1 MRYLVLVFSL
11 LSLLGAPGAIA
22 QSAKPDALVS
32 IAPQEDGDWR
42 VSYSFAEPQSVL
54 VFARSSNNYRSA
66 TWQLKTEDAR
76 FGRLNDLDVIVF
88 DKPAKKVSFSIIPL
102 TSTLIEDYTPFI
114 PFGDGGLAIYEG
126 QFTLVPFDSLDEV
139 EALEEGLSSVETEPL
154 TLRVAVTSDSPIIV
168 DGKSVEG
175 EVQHDVT
182 GDGTYIYLGDSEIER
197 FDSFTAILDTSLPDW
212 LGDRFANDLE
222 TIFAG
227 LEAHWG
233 FELQDQATVLLAN
246 RGMASDGMTN
256 TGGALDNLV
265 LMELS
270 GKQLAEPDPNTLFY
284 LQWFFA
290 HEAVHLF
297 QSDKGVKFAGGKD
310 AWIHEGAANTMA
322 YNLIAKDMPDGGEKF
337 LSAVYSTAFEECVA
351 ALEGGSLETV
361 ADREKT
367 SAHYACGDFIA
378 LATDGY
384 LKRKTLYEFWQ
395 RLTANAAS
403 MDDMAVNK
411 TMYFTT
417 MQLLGATR
425 ADRNRIRKLVEDDLD
440 DPRKALTDL
449 LESAD
454 LNPEFDKSGKLVK
467 LDWPDYAAE

>member
-1 MRYLVLVFSL
+1 
-11 LSLLGAPGAIA
+11 IA
-22 QSAKPDALVS
+22 
-32 IAPQEDGDWR
+32 
-42 VSYSFAEPQSVL
+42 
-54 VFARSSNNYRSA
+54 
-66 TWQLKTEDAR
+66 
-76 FGRLNDLDVIVF
+76 
-88 DKPAKKVSFSIIPL
+88 
-102 TSTLIEDYTPFI
+102 DYTPFI

-126 QFTLVPFDSLDEV
+126 QFSLIPFDSLDDV
-139 EALEEGLSSVETEPL
+139 EALEDGLSSVETEPL
-154 TLRVAVTSDSPIIV
+154 ALRVSLKSDSPIIV
-168 DGKSVEG
+168 DGKPVEG
-175 EVQHDVT
+175 ELKHDVT
-182 GDGTYIYLGDSEIER
+182 GDGTYIYLGNSEIQT
-197 FDSFTAILDTSLPDW
+197 FDSFTAILDASIPAW
-212 LGDRFANDLE
+212 LGDRFADDLE

-227 LEAHWG
+227 LETHWG

-246 RGMASDGMTN
+246 RGMTSEGMSN
-256 TGGALDNLV
+256 TGGALDDL
-265 LMELS
+265 LMMELS
-270 GKQLAEPDPNTLFY
+270 GKQLAEPDPNVLFY

-297 QSDKGVKFAGGKD
+297 QSDKGVKFAGAKD

-322 YNLIAKDMPDGGEKF
+322 YSLIAQDMSDGGEKF

-361 ADREKT
+361 SDREKT

-395 RLTANAAS
+395 RLTANAAA

-411 TMYFTT
+411 TLYLTT

-425 ADRNRIRKLVEDDLD
+425 ADRTRIRKLVEDELD
-440 DPRKALTDL
+440 DPRDALTEL
-449 LESAD
+449 LETAG
-454 LNPEFDKSGKLVK
+454 LNPEFDESGKLVK